1 MYLSEGTR
9 PSSGSGRSMQTSG
22 SGGQCS
28 NQLWPVPPHPALGSH
43 YTLSRR
49 HGASALHPVTI
60 STQHHH
66 EPDILRGPD
75 LHAGHHTHVFH
86 RRSVSATPVLV
97 VQISITTNITLKTV
111 YIAMGSNAFHF
122 KTGFPGLTA
131 TGAVTNFSQQSGKDM
146 H

>member
-22 SGGQCS
+22 PGGQCS

-49 HGASALHPVTI
+49 HGASDLHPVTI

-75 LHAGHHTHVFH
+75 LHAGHHTRVFH
-86 RRSVSATPVLV
+86 RRSVSATPVLGA
-97 VQISITTNITLKTV
+97 QISITTNITLTKTV

-122 KTGFPGLTA
+122 KTGLPGLA
-131 TGAVTNFSQQSGKDM
+131 AVTNFSQQSGKEM